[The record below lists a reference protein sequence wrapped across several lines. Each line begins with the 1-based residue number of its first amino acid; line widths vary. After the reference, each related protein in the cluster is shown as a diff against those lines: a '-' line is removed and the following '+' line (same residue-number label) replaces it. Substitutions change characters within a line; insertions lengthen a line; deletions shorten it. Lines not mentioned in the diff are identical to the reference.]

1 MVNVLDIRV
10 KAVQVRVRGLS
21 LGRAGAPII
30 EDLDFTASP
39 GDAVVVRG
47 PNGSGKT
54 TLLRA
59 LAGLLRPDAGH
70 VRYYQE
76 RDKVDAG
83 DTGERFASRI
93 ALLDAA
99 AYLGH
104 GDGLAPDETPRQH
117 IAFYGRWLRG
127 VPDVAEA
134 LGAVGAASFADV
146 PARRLSAGQ
155 KRRAAL
161 ARIVASRKP
170 VWLLDEPAAPL
181 DTDGRILL
189 ADVINRRR
197 KAGGIV
203 IAAAHDTLG
212 WTHTKT
218 LQFSRIMPGLELG
231 GGPLPGD
238 APPKTLAAEK
248 SYDDIAADPS
258 PAATLVTGPADGAV
272 DAPLGASADVSGDVS
287 GHDGEAG
294 SAAIVTVKSD
304 PPGGTGGGAS

>member
-10 KAVQVRVRGLS
+10 KAVQVRVRDLA
-21 LGRAGAPII
+21 LTRAGLPII
-30 EDLDFTASP
+30 EDLSFTASP
-39 GDAVVVRG
+39 GDAVVIRG

-59 LAGLLRPDAGH
+59 LAGLLRPLSGA
-70 VRYYQE
+70 VRYAQE
-76 RDKVDAG
+76 SDKVDAG
-83 DTGERFASRI
+83 QRFASQI
-93 ALLDAA
+93 SLHDAV

-117 IAFYGRWLRG
+117 IGFYARWLRG
-127 VPDVAEA
+127 DPDVAAA
-134 LGAVGAASFADV
+134 LGAVGAASFADS

-155 KRRAAL
+155 RRRAAL

-218 LQFSRIMPGLELG
+218 LQFSRIVPGLELD
-231 GGPLPGD
+231 PT
-238 APPKTLAAEK
+238 A
-248 SYDDIAADPS
+248 SDDEEN
-258 PAATLVTGPADGAV
+258 VGQ
-272 DAPLGASADVSGDVS
+272 GDVDDTNAS
-287 GHDGEAG
+287 GARQDHARDAGAKGEG
-294 SAAIVTVKSD
+294 E
-304 PPGGTGGGAS
+304 P